1 MKNIQIYTSFENDS
15 CFLVEFDTVRL
26 YLSLM
31 YVQLHSKWYRHTHSF
46 LWLFSIF
53 DFFFAVFRTLSP
65 IFSFTLKKMSTKKH
79 NLTST
84 HIFLFFSFIFPFFLF
99 LFFYG
104 KASNK
109 KTNLEENP
117 TPTEGIV
124 SKKRKNLKENT
135 TSTKGIITYIANKC
149 T

>member
-1 MKNIQIYTSFENDS
+1 MFSCILSGTDTHILFFGYLAYLISFLQFS
-15 CFLVEFDTVRL
+15 GPFRQF
-26 YLSLM
+26 SL
-31 YVQLHSKWYRHTHSF
+31 LHSKKC
-46 LWLFSIF
+46 L
-53 DFFFAVFRTLSP
+53 
-65 IFSFTLKKMSTKKH
+65 LKNIILLVPKIKQKQHQNIMKQP
-79 NLTST
+79 NVIRRL
-84 HIFLFFSFIFPFFLF
+84 IFLFFFLYFSFFFIP
-99 LFFYG
+99 FFYG

-124 SKKRKNLKENT
+124 SKKRKNLEENP

>member
-1 MKNIQIYTSFENDS
+1 MFSCILSGTDTHILFFGYLAYLISFLQFS
-15 CFLVEFDTVRL
+15 GPFRQF
-26 YLSLM
+26 SL
-31 YVQLHSKWYRHTHSF
+31 LHSKKC
-46 LWLFSIF
+46 L
-53 DFFFAVFRTLSP
+53 
-65 IFSFTLKKMSTKKH
+65 LKNIILLVPKIKQKKRKQKQH
-79 NLTST
+79 QNIMKQPNVIRRL
-84 HIFLFFSFIFPFFLF
+84 IFLFFSFIFPFFLF

-124 SKKRKNLKENT
+124 SKKRKNLEENP

>member
-1 MKNIQIYTSFENDS
+1 MKQPNVIR
-15 CFLVEFDTVRL
+15 RL
-26 YLSLM
+26 
-31 YVQLHSKWYRHTHSF
+31 
-46 LWLFSIF
+46 
-53 DFFFAVFRTLSP
+53 
-65 IFSFTLKKMSTKKH
+65 
-79 NLTST
+79 
-84 HIFLFFSFIFPFFLF
+84 IFLFFSFIFPFFLF

-124 SKKRKNLKENT
+124 SKKRKNLEENP